1 MVEAPV
7 RRVVLGSSGLVVS
20 PLCLGGMSVGDPS
33 RGEHSWVLGSVDG
46 AELIDYA
53 LDLGINFIDTAAVYA
68 DGSSEALI
76 GRVLRARRDGQ
87 AIVVSTKVS
96 PSRDPADPFPLDRKR
111 IEEAVKRS
119 LERLGRDRI
128 DLLQLH
134 RLDPTTSIERTLEG
148 LEAVV
153 QAGLVGAIGASS
165 MPAWQ
170 FMKALSLQER
180 YGFRRFETMHN
191 QLNLLYREEERETI
205 PLCLDQG
212 IALVPYSPLARGR
225 LAVRDRMTSR
235 AASDA
240 KAVILYGPSGDM
252 ERTICDRLAACAA
265 ARGVSM
271 ATIGLAWVLACRPVG
286 SVTVG
291 ATRVS
296 HLEEA
301 VAALKVDL
309 EPDEIARLEEPYR
322 PRTPA
327 L

>member
-1 MVEAPV
+1 M

-20 PLCLGGMSVGDPS
+20 AICLGGMSVGDPA
-33 RGEHSWVLGSVDG
+33 RGEHSWVLGAVDG
-46 AELIDYA
+46 AELIEYA
-53 LDLGINFIDTAAVYA
+53 LDLGVNFIDTAAVYA

-76 GRVLRARRDGQ
+76 GRVLRGRRDGE

-96 PSRDPADPFPLDRKR
+96 PSRDPANRFPLDRKR
-111 IEEAVKRS
+111 IEASVKQS
-119 LERLGRDRI
+119 LTRLGRDRI

-148 LEAVV
+148 LEAVI

-180 YGFRRFETMHN
+180 YGFRRFGTMHN
-191 QLNLLYREEERETI
+191 ELNLLYREEERETI

-225 LAVRDRMTSR
+225 LAAPGRTTSR

-240 KAVILYGPSGDM
+240 KSAILYGPSGDM

-271 ATIGLAWVLACRPVG
+271 ATIALTWVLARRPVG
-286 SVTVG
+286 SVTIG

-296 HLEEA
+296 HLEDA
-301 VAALKVDL
+301 VAALEIEL

-322 PRTPA
+322 PRMP
-327 L
+327 LV